1 MSQSHEWCEQQ
12 VAPQKKEAEYGGSA
26 TEGEQISA
34 LLIAGSTVAQ
44 FLKHHGYELM
54 STITNN
60 RFWTGAVLVLVVSV
74 SVSFTIR
81 HFASRSAPRGK
92 VTAAQPGE
100 AQGSATGATMA
111 SAENHEH
118 DGPAQPGR
126 YLQVA
131 AMDRPGATALA
142 EAYRRHGFQ
151 VVIRPSPQPSV
162 FRVLIGPLGSDNAI
176 ASTKARLKAIGINT
190 PLLRTF

>member
-1 MSQSHEWCEQQ
+1 
-12 VAPQKKEAEYGGSA
+12 
-26 TEGEQISA
+26 
-34 LLIAGSTVAQ
+34 
-44 FLKHHGYELM
+44 
-54 STITNN
+54 
-60 RFWTGAVLVLVVSV
+60 
-74 SVSFTIR
+74 
-81 HFASRSAPRGK
+81 
-92 VTAAQPGE
+92 
-100 AQGSATGATMA
+100 MA

-118 DGPAQPGR
+118 DGPPQPGR

-176 ASTKARLKAIGINT
+176 ATTKARLKAIGINT